1 MKGGNLFELLH
12 MARPTPDNPSTLTLA
27 DQIHM
32 MICIARGMEFLSK
45 HYVHRDLAAR
55 NCVVG
60 NDLVV
65 KIADKTLAMDFYP
78 NDYHELPDKPG
89 RRLPVKWL
97 PPEVLTRLSYS
108 KMSDVWSFGV
118 TFWEVLTFGEP
129 PYIDVQPKD
138 MVDHLD
144 KGWRL
149 MQPSIC
155 TDELFALIVRCWNMH
170 VWDRSP
176 FSAILS
182 QVIIAPN
189 IMNRVTLP

>member
-1 MKGGNLFELLH
+1 M
-12 MARPTPDNPSTLTLA
+12 
-27 DQIHM
+27 
-32 MICIARGMEFLSK
+32 
-45 HYVHRDLAAR
+45 
-55 NCVVG
+55 VG

-138 MVDHLD
+138 MVDH
-144 KGWRL
+144 RNRPNQE
-149 MQPSIC
+149 M
-155 TDELFALIVRCWNMH
+155 LISDWLITSH
-170 VWDRSP
+170 V
-176 FSAILS
+176 
-182 QVIIAPN
+182 
-189 IMNRVTLP
+189 T